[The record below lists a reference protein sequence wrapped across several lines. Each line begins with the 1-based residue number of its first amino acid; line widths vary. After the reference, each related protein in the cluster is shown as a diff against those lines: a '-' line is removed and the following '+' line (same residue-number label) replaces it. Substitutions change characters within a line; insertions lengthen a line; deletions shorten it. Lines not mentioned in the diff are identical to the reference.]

1 MVEIVRAKKANKQI
15 PKKNPD
21 MNQSQGQGLD
31 DERIENLPSSTS
43 IEEPTI
49 TVTRDFN
56 KVTI

>member
-31 DERIENLPSSTS
+31 DERIENLPASTS

-56 KVTI
+56 